1 MTYYYYFELK
11 LCKIMYSYFF
21 SVCCQY
27 MYSLYLECIFL
38 PTFKDLRKNLNFHIS
53 LIKNKGCI

>member
-27 MYSLYLECIFL
+27 MYSLYLECIFFNSL
-38 PTFKDLRKNLNFHIS
+38 ANL
-53 LIKNKGCI
+53 